1 MSAHVSPRAQP
12 GGYTQEIDPE
22 WDPNA
27 APGAVVTR
35 DSDGMITDVD
45 LDAAD
50 RYAAAKGF
58 AAAGAAP
65 GAAANDYA
73 DGYAD

>member
-1 MSAHVSPRAQP
+1 MAAHVSPRAEP

-35 DSDGMITDVD
+35 DADGMITDVD

-58 AAAGAAP
+58 TAA